1 MQWLGDKPSL
11 AMLYRS
17 SADVATKDAG
27 DGIPGGTLEPQR
39 KIHLECMNFPS

>member
-1 MQWLGDKPSL
+1 MDRLSL

-17 SADVATKDAG
+17 RAEVATKDAG
-27 DGIPGGTLEPQR
+27 EGIFGGVEALKG